1 MEGCEQPTA
10 GRTGEAHL
18 GWKSIASSLPPFVA
32 SPWNSS
38 DVASGV
44 SSSRQGGSG
53 LGEKPMGMEMG
64 IGNEK
69 SKVNVKRGGR
79 E

>member
-10 GRTGEAHL
+10 GRTDEAPL
-18 GWKSIASSLPPFVA
+18 GWKSIASSWPPCVA
-32 SPWNSS
+32 SPWNSA

-44 SSSRQGGSG
+44 SSSRQGGGS
-53 LGEKPMGMEMG
+53 LGEKPMGMGTG

-69 SKVNVKRGGR
+69 SKVKVKRRGR